1 MAMAWLGF
9 EMAIKILLK
18 SPIDEKPIKK
28 TLYNMWEA
36 GDSSF
41 TMICGKIHV
50 AKLTITFP
58 SLALLSCVALRV
70 GF

>member
-9 EMAIKILLK
+9 EMATKIVLK
-18 SPIDEKPIKK
+18 SLIDEKPIKK
-28 TLYNMWEA
+28 ALYNIWEA

-41 TMICGKIHV
+41 TTICGEIHV